1 MFIIGHCLLFHSFIV
16 KQFKQNKAPN
26 PRDEL
31 MFCLNTTE
39 NLAKNLCFCILV
51 SRLAIWPTGVGPKCS
66 TRNESVKKYPTAL
79 GILQM
84 IHVLFPLAVDAHM
97 LAHTHVRTHT
107 CLSCCFHCFLFS
119 ILQPA
124 VSVLQLS
131 SASGSHLHESQQTA
145 ISHQESCSQFTNCI
159 SR

>member
-1 MFIIGHCLLFHSFIV
+1 
-16 KQFKQNKAPN
+16 
-26 PRDEL
+26 

-39 NLAKNLCFCILV
+39 NLAKNLCFCIIRHLV

-79 GILQM
+79 GVLQM

-107 CLSCCFHCFLFS
+107 CAHTYMSFMLLPLFPFQHTSACCFCSATLLCFWFT
-119 ILQPA
+119 
-124 VSVLQLS
+124 S
-131 SASGSHLHESQQTA
+131 SRKLANFPTKSHAHSSQTVYHVKHL
-145 ISHQESCSQFTNCI
+145 IP
-159 SR
+159 

>member
-1 MFIIGHCLLFHSFIV
+1 
-16 KQFKQNKAPN
+16 
-26 PRDEL
+26 
-31 MFCLNTTE
+31 MFCL
-39 NLAKNLCFCILV
+39 NLAKNLCFYIIRHLV
-51 SRLAIWPTGVGPKCS
+51 SRLAAWPTGVGPKCS

-124 VSVLQLS
+124 VSATLLCFWFTS
-131 SASGSHLHESQQTA
+131 SRKLA
-145 ISHQESCSQFTNCI
+145 NCHFPPRVMLI
-159 SR
+159 VHKLYIMLRI

>member
-1 MFIIGHCLLFHSFIV
+1 
-16 KQFKQNKAPN
+16 
-26 PRDEL
+26 
-31 MFCLNTTE
+31 MFCL
-39 NLAKNLCFCILV
+39 NLAKNLCFCIIRHLV
-51 SRLAIWPTGVGPKCS
+51 SRLATWPTGVGPKCS

-124 VSVLQLS
+124 VSATLLCFWFTS
-131 SASGSHLHESQQTA
+131 SRKLA
-145 ISHQESCSQFTNCI
+145 NCHFPPRVMLI
-159 SR
+159 VHKLYIMLRI